1 MCKKKFQKNIVLIEA
16 WGFGVFIIFLWID
29 ELLDL
34 PHYLFGAPATPVNWI
49 ESLFETFLVAVVAA
63 LAISLTRLCIKHIKY
78 LEGFLLVCAGCKK
91 VCLKDQWIPM
101 DVYVREHT
109 EAEISHG
116 LCPDCVKRYFNGLD
130 GLQVDPNS

>member
-1 MCKKKFQKNIVLIEA
+1 
-16 WGFGVFIIFLWID
+16 
-29 ELLDL
+29 
-34 PHYLFGAPATPVNWI
+34 
-49 ESLFETFLVAVVAA
+49 
-63 LAISLTRLCIKHIKY
+63 
-78 LEGFLLVCAGCKK
+78 
-91 VCLKDQWIPM
+91 M